1 MNIIF
6 FLVFLSL
13 NIISYAQSFQD
24 FIFDN
29 IVFPSK
35 RNPDDLN
42 LQEWLKKLEIDLP
55 NDLINETQ
63 GYIQDLTI
71 YNISLESLY
80 TSRTIMQNRKLG
92 VNITFRNAGL
102 NIRGKHTVLSKEPKN
117 FVAKISTLRVK
128 LPFFLVKNESGLV
141 TEVDT
146 TGFNIDLDKA
156 QIELDIEDMS
166 DVVGNIIVGLLRLVL
181 KFIKANVI
189 EKNLIKTMNEKLEA
203 AFEVVNRIILS
214 GVQPDKLNITINE
227 TDLADVRNSSVLG
240 SVALV
245 LGTLEGVNGSMSLND
260 IINMATNKTGTIQL
274 KTLYDKDINFE
285 FNITDKNNNS
295 LGNFEL
301 SLDDL
306 NVSGLNTWRDFKAL
320 VPYDPL
326 QLLTYISLDN
336 LTLDVDF
343 SLRIKLDNTS
353 KLVRNKTILY
363 EKAQLRM
370 NLQNNSLKGY
380 LQFPF
385 NNTRAFKYTNSECLN
400 MNCIIN
406 LIDSNATGI
415 SALSFNETF
424 TYIKL
429 GVKDGGSL
437 EEDLDDAI
445 SRLTDLFI
453 TGFDNEIGLL
463 INAIL
468 NNTIINLVNKKI
480 SELLYGKNC
489 PSIKDPTFDDINVAK
504 TSAAVGVCV
513 GIFFMF
519 ILSPYILCKAFKKK
533 KEERIIEEN
542 DINRD
547 PTLSSDYNKDEPKYC
562 IESISIKWMKELC
575 RIDPE
580 GASLFLNPRIPLF
593 FRIFLPLALLLT
605 IALFVSSNTARGAI
619 VFLMFKIG
627 RRIEVPSYLNFS
639 LVDNIHDLWVAG
651 STFLAILLI
660 IFSLIWPY
668 MLLVLMLICFCLPPS
683 ILSPKSREKILIFIN
698 FTGKFIL
705 LDFYVIIFLLL
716 TYHFLIPIPV
726 SPQSLAKE
734 KTIVNIVVTEKY
746 GYASLIIGT
755 FILLILSH
763 IISNLNRSL
772 ESHPDENKGEKAE
785 SNIAIMRF
793 AKMKYIGDI
802 PFRIIVS
809 IIFFIT
815 LALVIT
821 GGILLSFAF
830 HYTGLVGYV
839 LDIFDIPIIRD
850 LGALIIEFVLPE
862 AYEFEPQALFT
873 QVVYFA
879 TVYVIPLTFLFF
891 AGILWFVP
899 MPRKAQKFF
908 YAIAEILNAWS
919 CVEIFILGLLG
930 TVTAIK
936 HFTQFI
942 MDDKFSTIEP
952 LVKKYFSKIL
962 NGDDTF
968 FKVDSSFN
976 IGFWLFMPGAILF
989 IITAFTILKVSRDV
1003 INERQPDHVKE
1014 YLKVLKEGKISHE
1027 SNINE
1032 FSSRTTL
1039 ANEPLNNN
1047 ANNKKNLLS
1056 EE

>member
-6 FLVFLSL
+6 FFIFLIL
-13 NIISYAQSFQD
+13 NILSYTQSFQD

-29 IVFPSK
+29 IVFSSK

-42 LQEWLKKLEIDLP
+42 LQEWLNKLVIDLP

-63 GYIQDLTI
+63 GFIQDLTI

-80 TSRTIMQNRKLG
+80 TSRKIMLNRKMG
-92 VNITFRNAGL
+92 VNITFRNGGI
-102 NIRGKHTVLSKEPKN
+102 NIKGKHTVLTKKPKN
-117 FVAKISTLRVK
+117 FVAKISTLNVK
-128 LPFFLVKNESGLV
+128 LPFFLVKNESGLI

-156 QIELDIEDMS
+156 QIELDIEDRS
-166 DVVGNIIVGLLRLVL
+166 DIVGNIIVGILKFVLR
-181 KFIKANVI
+181 FIKANVI
-189 EKNLIKTMNEKLEA
+189 EKNLIKAMNEKLQA
-203 AFEVVNRIILS
+203 AFDTFNKIILS

-227 TDLADVRNSSVLG
+227 TDLADLRYSSLLG
-240 SVALV
+240 SFALV

-260 IINMATNKTGTIQL
+260 IINMVTNKTGTIRL
-274 KTLYDKDINFE
+274 KTLYDKDIHFE

-295 LGNFEL
+295 LGNLEL
-301 SLDDL
+301 YLDDL

-326 QLLTYISLDN
+326 QLSTYISLDN
-336 LTLDVDF
+336 LTLDIDF

-363 EKAQLRM
+363 EKAELRT

-385 NNTRAFKYTNSECLN
+385 NNKRAFKYTNSECIN

-406 LIDSNATGI
+406 LIDSNGTGI
-415 SALSFNETF
+415 NALSFNETF

-429 GVKDGGSL
+429 GVKEGGYL

-468 NNTIINLVNKKI
+468 NNTIINLINKKI

-489 PSIKDPTFDDINVAK
+489 PNIKDPTYAEIDVPKI
-504 TSAAVGVCV
+504 SAAVGVCV

-547 PTLSSDYNKDEPKYC
+547 TTLSSDNNKDEKNTEPKYC
-562 IESISIKWMKELC
+562 IESISIKWMKELG

-580 GASLFLNPRIPLF
+580 GASLFLNPKIPLF
-593 FRIFLPLALLLT
+593 FRIFLPLAILLT
-605 IALFVSSNTARGAI
+605 IALFISSNTARGAI

-627 RRIEVPSYLNFS
+627 RRIEVPSYLDFS
-639 LVDNIHDLWVAG
+639 LVNNIHDLWVAG
-651 STFLAILLI
+651 SRFLAILLT
-660 IFSLIWPY
+660 IFSLIGPY
-668 MLLVLMLICFCLPPS
+668 LILVLMLTCFCLPAS
-683 ILSPKSREKILIFIN
+683 ILSPKSREKILIIIN
-698 FTGKFIL
+698 FTGKFTL
-705 LDFYVIIFLLL
+705 LDFYVVIFLLL

-726 SPQSLAKE
+726 AKQSLAKE
-734 KTIVNIVVTEKY
+734 KTIIDIVVTEKY
-746 GYASLIIGT
+746 GYSSLIIGI
-755 FILLILSH
+755 FFLLILSH

-772 ESHPDENKGEKAE
+772 YSHPDEDKGEKAQ
-785 SNIAIMRF
+785 SCRAIICF

-802 PFRIIVS
+802 PFRIIISVV
-809 IIFFIT
+809 FCIT
-815 LALVIT
+815 LGLIIA
-821 GGILLSFAF
+821 GGIVLCFAF
-830 HYTGLVGYV
+830 HYKGLTGIV
-839 LDIFDIPIIRD
+839 LDVFKIPIIRD
-850 LGALIIEFVLPE
+850 LGAIIIEFVLPE
-862 AYEFEPQALFT
+862 AYEFEPQALLT
-873 QVVYFA
+873 QIVYFG

-891 AGILWFVP
+891 AGILWFFP

-908 YAIAEILNAWS
+908 YALAEILNAWS
-919 CVEIFILGLLG
+919 CVEIFIIGLLG
-930 TVTAIK
+930 TVSGIE
-936 HFTQFI
+936 HFTKFI
-942 MDDKFSTIEP
+942 IDDKFSKIEP
-952 LVKKYFSKIL
+952 LVNKYFS
-962 NGDDTF
+962 DTF
-968 FKVDSSFN
+968 FKVDSTFN

-989 IITAFTILKVSRDV
+989 FITSFTILKISRDV
-1003 INERQPDHVKE
+1003 IYERQPDNVKE
-1014 YLKVLKEGKISHE
+1014 YLKMIKEGRISHE
-1027 SNINE
+1027 NNIND

-1047 ANNKKNLLS
+1047 ANNKKNLLA